1 MNLLLSD
8 YQLQRA
14 TAAFLLGSVITKM
27 YPESQ
32 LGSVGFTEEG
42 FYYDIDLGGSDLSEY
57 DLLALEEE
65 ISQLIQKSLVVRGI
79 VKTKDDARE
88 YFVVKEQAYKREVIE
103 EMKSNRVSFTSMD
116 NGSYLDLGKIE
127 GVRSTKDAGVVKL
140 LTISGA
146 YWKGDENRPML
157 TRIFGVAFPT
167 PEELE
172 LYFAYKEE
180 IQRRDHRALAKRL
193 NMYFSDQ
200 SVGAGLIIWQPRGAY
215 IKQQLSRFITDI
227 YLENG
232 FMPLDTPHIS
242 SKTLFEHSGHIDY
255 FKNKMY
261 HPAKQPENDHY
272 YVKPMNCPMHLLVFG
287 NRTRSYR
294 ELPWRVMEMG
304 TVYRHEKTSELHGL
318 LKTRGFT
325 QDDCHTVVAREHFET
340 ELESQF
346 HLILFVLRSFGLQD
360 FEIVLHSKMPKKMQ
374 AENVS
379 AEWDLAVSVL
389 KNLVRK
395 AGYAVRESDSPSMF
409 YGPKIEVLVRDVV
422 KRQRQVS
429 SLQLD
434 ILSTKKL
441 EITYTGKDGLQHTPF
456 MIHRTIFGSFER
468 FIAILLEHTAGVLPL
483 WLQFEKI
490 RFLPVNSKQEF
501 YAETLQKKCREVGI
515 HSTVDYSSEPVEGKI
530 KQAEEDKIPYIVLVG
545 EKEQKV
551 EGASVRVQSIGD
563 IGLMR
568 FDSFIASVQ
577 EEVATKSIKS
587 LLT

>member
-8 YQLQRA
+8 YQLQRS
-14 TAAFLLGSVITKM
+14 TAAFLLGSVIVKM
-27 YPESQ
+27 YPDAQ

-42 FYYDIDLGGSDLSEY
+42 FYYDIDLGGSDVSEY
-57 DLLALEEE
+57 DLLSLEEE
-65 ISQLIQKSLVVRGI
+65 INQLIQKALIIRNI
-79 VKTKDDARE
+79 VKTKDEARE
-88 YFVVKEQAYKREVIE
+88 FFVVKEEAYKRERIE
-103 EMKSNRVSFTSMD
+103 EIKGNRVAFTSMD
-116 NGSYLDLGKIE
+116 DGAFLDLGKIE
-127 GVRSTKDAGVVKL
+127 GVKSSKDAGVVKL
-140 LTISGA
+140 LSISGA

-167 PEELE
+167 QEELE

-180 IQRRDHRALAKRL
+180 MARRDHRVLAKRL

-200 SVGAGLIIWQPRGAY
+200 SVGAGLVIWQPRGAY

-242 SKTLFEHSGHIDY
+242 SKVLFEHSGHLDY

-261 HPAKQPENDHY
+261 HGMKQPDNDQY
-272 YVKPMNCPMHLLVFG
+272 YIKPMNCPMHLLVFG
-287 NRTRSYR
+287 NKTRSYR

-304 TVYRHEKTSELHGL
+304 TVYRYEKHSELQGL

-325 QDDCHTVVAREHFET
+325 QDDCHAVVAREHFES

-360 FEIVLHSKMPKKMQ
+360 FEVVLHSKMPKKLQ

-379 AEWDLAVSVL
+379 GEWDLAVSVL

-395 AGYAVRESDSPSMF
+395 AGYAAKESSLPSMF
-409 YGPKIEVLVRDVV
+409 YGPKIEVIVTDVV
-422 KRQRQVS
+422 KRKRQVS

-456 MIHRTIFGSFER
+456 MIHRTILGSFER
-468 FIAILLEHTAGVLPL
+468 FIAILLEHTAGILPL

-515 HSTVDYSSEPVEGKI
+515 HSTVDYSSEPIEGKI

-551 EGASVRVQSIGD
+551 EGVSVRVQGTGD

-568 FDSFIASVQ
+568 FDSFLASVQ
-577 EEVATKSIKS
+577 EEIATKSIKS
-587 LLT
+587 LLV